1 MFAVFV
7 NVATV
12 LVGSILGLLLK
23 DRFSQ
28 RTGEAVLKCLGLCTI
43 GIGMG
48 NLLNGADTLGII
60 ICMVVGTLIGEG
72 LDIERKM
79 DGLGELLKR
88 KFVRG
93 DAGSSRFVEGF
104 VNATVLFCVGAMS
117 INGAIAAGLSGD
129 YSILISKSVMDGV
142 SSITFAAAMGVG
154 VPFAALVIL
163 IYEGGMTLLAG
174 VVGPYLGAEVI
185 TMMSAVGGVIIVGI
199 GLNMA
204 ASLKDHIRVS
214 NMLPAIFLP
223 IVYMPLVEVISN
235 LIG

>member
-7 NVATV
+7 NMATV
-12 LVGSILGLLLK
+12 LAGSILGLLLK

-28 RTGEAVLKCLGLCTI
+28 RAGQAVLRCLGLCTI
-43 GIGMG
+43 GIGMSS
-48 NLLNGADTLGII
+48 LLNGADTLGII
-60 ICMVVGTLIGEG
+60 LCMVIGTLIGEG
-72 LDIERKM
+72 LDIERRM
-79 DGLGELLKR
+79 DGLGELIRR
-88 KFVRG
+88 KLLRNG
-93 DAGSSRFVEGF
+93 GNSRFAEGF

-142 SSITFAAAMGVG
+142 SAITFAAAMGVG
-154 VPFAALVIL
+154 VPFSALVIL
-163 IYEGGMTLLAG
+163 IYEGGLTLLAG
-174 VVGPYLGAEVI
+174 VVGPYLSGEVI
-185 TMMSAVGGVIIVGI
+185 AMMSAVGGAIIVGI

-204 ASLKDHIRVS
+204 AALQDHIRVS

-223 IVYMPLVEVISN
+223 IAYVPLIQAAVG